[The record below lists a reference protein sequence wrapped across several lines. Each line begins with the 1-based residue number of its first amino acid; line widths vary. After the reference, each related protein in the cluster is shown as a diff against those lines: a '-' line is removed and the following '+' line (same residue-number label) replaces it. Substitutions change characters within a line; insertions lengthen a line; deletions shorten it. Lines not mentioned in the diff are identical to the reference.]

1 MSDTNGDD
9 KDLDGYLPGMK
20 PRKIPKIIEA
30 ANAYE
35 REHKARIRQS
45 KKEKHAAQALVDVMI
60 EHELTTYEFGDVIV
74 NIADKKTPTVTRTA
88 RESAEEKPR
97 SKKKAAAK

>member
-1 MSDTNGDD
+1 MSEENGNE
-9 KDLDGYLPGMK
+9 LDGYLPGMK
-20 PRKIPKIIEA
+20 PKKIPKIIEA

-45 KKEKHAAQALVDVMI
+45 KKEKHASAALVETMV
-60 EHELTTYEFGDVIV
+60 EFGLTTYEFGDVIV

-88 RESAEEKPR
+88 RESSEEKAGA
-97 SKKKAAAK
+97 KKKAKVKA